1 MKRFLRW
8 KFWLRFLL
16 WSSLTIITL
25 FLILLA
31 VIYKNQDWVVQQLL
45 TDMNKGHQGEITLK
59 DSHISPFANF
69 PYISIDLEEV
79 KIYEDKEHNSKVIFD
94 VQDIY
99 LGFDIWTIISGKYET
114 KTIRMKKGFINLIQH
129 KDGSFNIANAL
140 LPLDTTVTKEES
152 PEDIFHLD
160 LKSITLEDVDIHKL
174 NESTNT
180 DIEAFVNKGKLRFKM
195 KGNHT
200 YVQMDSQFELNL
212 LQDGDTTFIRHKHF
226 DVHTTLDYDGDQQ
239 MLEISPSAVKLE
251 MGEFNIEG
259 SLSLKDDMPVDLKVH
274 GAKPNFDLLIA
285 FAPEDL
291 IPTLKTYDNQGK
303 VYFEATVK
311 GPTAGEGMPAIHAD
325 FGCEDAFLK
334 NNNTKKRLDD
344 MSFSGYFTNGE
355 ERSLRTM
362 EFVMRDFKAKPDVG
376 IFSGDL
382 KVENFISPEIDLQ
395 VRSEFNL
402 EFLAQFFNI
411 QNLEA
416 MDGFIGLTMNF
427 HDIIDL
433 NHPEK
438 SIEKLNES
446 YYTELEVR
454 DLNIQSSAY
463 PLPIKDLNI
472 KATMEG
478 HEAKIEQFKGQLG
491 KSDISI
497 TGSISDLP
505 AILHHTDDSI
515 QTELSIRSKLL
526 DLAELTY
533 NDSTKKSGVDEQI
546 KDFRLELA
554 FLSSARAFTESPNL
568 PVGEFFIRDL
578 HANLQHYPH
587 ELHDFHADLFIQDE
601 NIRLVDFS
609 GELDSSDF
617 HFSGSLTHYETFLKK
632 TADGEAKVEF
642 DLTSNF
648 IRLEDLFTY
657 KGANYVPKDY
667 QHEEFKDLKLHGHAD
682 LHFIKG
688 DLHDIDMWLDELSTT
703 MKVHDCRFD
712 RFSGDM
718 RYVDEHFLIESLKGQ
733 IGRSDLDV
741 ACTFYTGKD
750 PKLQQKDNFCR
761 LISNR
766 LDVDQ
771 LIAYNPPPSDAEIK
785 PQDHEDVFNI
795 FDVPFMDISLQADI
809 KDLKYHKY
817 RIRNLDAGIRMQKNH
832 YLYIDSCDLDLAT
845 GHFDIKG
852 YFNGSNP
859 DEIYF
864 SPDIYVEEADI
875 DQLMLKFENFGQDHL
890 VSENLHGILSCGLSG
905 KIRMHADMVPII
917 DQSELKIDLEMV
929 NGMLENYKPVEYV
942 ADYFKDKNL
951 AKIRFDTLKNELE
964 FKNNTL
970 YIPRMEINSS
980 LGFIELWG
988 QQDMNFNM
996 DFYFRVPWKL
1006 IGRAAF
1012 QRLFKRK
1019 KEEVD
1024 PSQLDEIEYRDPEK
1038 KVAFVSVNMKGN
1050 MEDYKI
1056 KLKKD
1061 KTKKRKRW
1069 RFLRKKRKKNK

>member
-1 MKRFLRW
+1 MKRFLRLR
-8 KFWLRFLL
+8 FWLRLLL

-45 TDMNKGHQGEITLK
+45 DDLNKGHQGEITLK

-79 KIYEDKEHNSKVIFD
+79 KIYENKEHDSKVIFD
-94 VQDIY
+94 VHDIY

-114 KTIRMKKGFINLIQH
+114 KSIRMKDGFINLVQH

-140 LPLDTTVTKEES
+140 LPLDTTVTEEES
-152 PEDIFHLD
+152 PEELFHLD
-160 LKSITLEDVDIHKL
+160 LKSIKLTNVDIHKF
-174 NESTNT
+174 NEMTNT
-180 DIEAFVNKGKLRFKM
+180 DVEAFVNKAKLRFKM

-200 YVQMDSQFELNL
+200 YVQMDSKFELNL
-212 LQDGDTTFIRHKHF
+212 MQDGDTTFIKHKHF
-226 DVHTTLDYDGDQQ
+226 DVHTTLDYDGDQAA
-239 MLEISPSAVKLE
+239 LKISPSKVKLE

-259 SLSLKDDMPVDLKVH
+259 NLSLKDDMPVDLLVH

-291 IPTLKTYDNQGK
+291 IPTLKSYDNKGK
-303 VYFEATVK
+303 VFFEASVK
-311 GPTAGEGMPAIHAD
+311 GPTAGGGMPAIRAD
-325 FGCEDAFLK
+325 FGCEDAFFK
-334 NNNTKKRLDD
+334 NNNTRKTLDD
-344 MSFSGYFTNGE
+344 MSFNGYFTNGE
-355 ERSLRTM
+355 KRDFESM
-362 EFVMRDFKAKPDVG
+362 EFVMNNFSAKPDVG
-376 IFSGDL
+376 IFSGNL
-382 KVENFISPEIDLQ
+382 KVRNFLSPDINLQ
-395 VRSEFNL
+395 LKSEFNL
-402 EFLAQFFNI
+402 EFLADFFNLD
-411 QNLEA
+411 NLEE
-416 MDGFIGLTMNF
+416 MDGFIALTMNF

-446 YYTELEVR
+446 YFTELEVR
-454 DLNIQSSAY
+454 DLNVQSSAY
-463 PLPIKDLNI
+463 PLPIKNLNI

-478 HEAKIEQFKGQLG
+478 HEAIIKEFKGELG
-491 KSDISI
+491 KSDVSI

-505 AILHHTDDSI
+505 AILHHTNDSI
-515 QTELSIRSKLL
+515 QTELSIQSKLL

-533 NDSTKKSGVDEQI
+533 NDSTKTSSVDEQI

-578 HANLQHYPH
+578 HASLQHYPH
-587 ELHDFHADLFIQDE
+587 ELHDFHADLFIEDE

-609 GELDSSDF
+609 GEVDSSDF
-617 HFSGSLTHYETFLKK
+617 HFSGSMTHYETFLKPI
-632 TADGEAKVEF
+632 ANGEAKVEF
-642 DLTSNF
+642 DLTSKF
-648 IRLEDLFTY
+648 LRLEDLFAY
-657 KGANYVPKDY
+657 KGENYVPKDY
-667 QHEEFKDLKLHGHAD
+667 RHEEFDDLKLHGHAD
-682 LHFIKG
+682 LHFING
-688 DLHDIDMWLDELSTT
+688 NLHDVDMWLDELSAT
-703 MKVHDCRFD
+703 MKVHQCRFD
-712 RFSGDM
+712 KFTGDM
-718 RYVDEHFLIESLKGQ
+718 RYVDEHFFIESLKGQ
-733 IGRSDLDV
+733 IGRSDLDL

-750 PKLQQKDNFCR
+750 PALQKKDNFCR
-761 LISNR
+761 LAADK

-771 LIAYNPPPSDAEIK
+771 LIAYNPPPTDAEIT
-785 PQDHEDVFNI
+785 PADHEDVFNI
-795 FDVPFMDISLQADI
+795 FDVPFMDIALQLDV

-817 RIRNLDAGIRMQKNH
+817 QIYNLQTGIRMQKNH
-832 YLYIDSCDLDLAT
+832 YIYVDSCDLDVAG
-845 GHFDIKG
+845 GHFDVKG

-864 SPDIYVEEADI
+864 SPDIYVEDADI
-875 DQLMLKFENFGQDHL
+875 DRLMLKFENFGQDHL
-890 VSENLHGILSCGLSG
+890 VSENLHGKISCGLTG

-917 DQSELKIDLEMV
+917 DQSDLKIDLEVV
-929 NGMLENYKPVEYV
+929 NGRLENYKPIEYV
-942 ADYFKDKNL
+942 ASYFKDKNL
-951 AKIRFDTLKNELE
+951 AMIRFDTLKNELE
-964 FKNNTL
+964 FKDNTL
-970 YIPRMEINSS
+970 YIPHMEINSS

-988 QQDMNFNM
+988 QQDMDFNM

-1012 QRLFKRK
+1012 QKLFKRK

-1024 PSQLDEIEYRDPEK
+1024 PDQLDEIEYRDPEK

-1056 KLKKD
+1056 SLKKD
-1061 KTKKRKRW
+1061 KKKRKRW
-1069 RFLRKKRKKNK
+1069 RLLRKKRRKSK